1 MSIIPS
7 FCPNKQ
13 VAPAAP
19 TSPVSGSTAI
29 IENVSCE
36 YDKVL
41 IKKIN
46 ANKSL
51 FIHTIFVNLT
61 TSTAFL

>member
-29 IENVSCE
+29 IENVS
-36 YDKVL
+36 
-41 IKKIN
+41 
-46 ANKSL
+46 
-51 FIHTIFVNLT
+51 
-61 TSTAFL
+61 